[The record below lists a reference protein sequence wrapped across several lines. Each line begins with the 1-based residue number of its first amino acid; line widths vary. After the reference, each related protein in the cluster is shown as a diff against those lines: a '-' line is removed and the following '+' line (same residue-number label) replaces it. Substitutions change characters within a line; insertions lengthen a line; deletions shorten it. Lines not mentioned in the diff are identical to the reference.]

1 MKQRLYQIEL
11 NRLFNVLLTALALFL
26 ALLVFK
32 KMETFEMS
40 LRNSWQTHHESQN
53 SVSRKSYF
61 VHHPLFRN

>member
-11 NRLFNVLLTALALFL
+11 NRLFNVLLTALFL
-26 ALLVFK
+26 ASLVFK

>member
-32 KMETFEMS
+32 KIGNFWNEPT
-40 LRNSWQTHHESQN
+40 
-53 SVSRKSYF
+53 
-61 VHHPLFRN
+61 